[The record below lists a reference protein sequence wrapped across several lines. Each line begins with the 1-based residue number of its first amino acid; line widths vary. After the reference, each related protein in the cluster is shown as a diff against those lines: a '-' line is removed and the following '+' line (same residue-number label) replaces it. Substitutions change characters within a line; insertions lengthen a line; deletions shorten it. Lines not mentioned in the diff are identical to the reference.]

1 MQKRFMEN
9 QYLNYYKNHSE
20 KELLEVVQNPEAYN
34 DEARLAAYD
43 LLKEKNKTLTIEQI
57 TELESLKIKFNDS
70 QIIAKKE
77 EEQVEE
83 KLQNW
88 YSPTA
93 ILGFSI
99 FLEPLFGA
107 ILLSQNLKK
116 ADKKKQATIVIIIG
130 IVFLLGRMALVYT
143 QRMTQVNSLIIS
155 IGAGLVFIEF
165 FWKKHLGY
173 KVKYNRKPIWK
184 PLLIFLGVIILVF
197 GLQMALN
204 PELFQEL
211 LKQQQLQFAK

>member
-1 MQKRFMEN
+1 
-9 QYLNYYKNHSE
+9 
-20 KELLEVVQNPEAYN
+20 
-34 DEARLAAYD
+34 
-43 LLKEKNKTLTIEQI
+43 
-57 TELESLKIKFNDS
+57 
-70 QIIAKKE
+70 
-77 EEQVEE
+77 
-83 KLQNW
+83 
-88 YSPTA
+88 
-93 ILGFSI
+93 
-99 FLEPLFGA
+99 
-107 ILLSQNLKK
+107 
-116 ADKKKQATIVIIIG
+116 
-130 IVFLLGRMALVYT
+130 MALVYT

>member
-116 ADKKKQATIVIIIG
+116 ADKKKASNNSYNSRYCIFVG
-130 IVFLLGRMALVYT
+130 KNGSCVYT
-143 QRMTQVNSLIIS
+143 AYD
-155 IGAGLVFIEF
+155 AGKFIN
-165 FWKKHLGY
+165 Y
-173 KVKYNRKPIWK
+173 
-184 PLLIFLGVIILVF
+184 
-197 GLQMALN
+197 
-204 PELFQEL
+204 
-211 LKQQQLQFAK
+211 

>member
-9 QYLNYYKNHSE
+9 QYLSYYKNHSE

-43 LLKEKNKTLTIEQI
+43 LLKKKNKTLTIEQI
-57 TELESLKIKFNDS
+57 TEFESLKIKFNDS
-70 QIIAKKE
+70 QVITKKE
-77 EEQVEE
+77 EEQVDE
-83 KLQNW
+83 KLRNW

-116 ADKKKQATIVIIIG
+116 ADKKKQATIVILVG
-130 IVFLLGRMALVYT
+130 VVFLLGRMALVYT

-173 KVKYNRKPIWK
+173 KVKYNRKSIWK
-184 PLLIFLGVIILVF
+184 PLLIFLGVIVLIF